1 MSVRHPS
8 ADEVPSIDKGEKT
21 STGIKCAQKVLFSVC
36 SIDSIITLKVYLA
49 LLPGLPPGLPGLK
62 LLRLFLGG
70 CCTPFAGVLISGTIA
85 GPICESSPA
94 SMSYYGTVGT
104 SFLPRKRARLSQLP
118 TIEIYINQE
127 ASKTT
132 IRASIS
138 GYKGLLVLY
147 AWYVK
152 LPWQLPAKAGQ
163 LGS

>member
-1 MSVRHPS
+1 MPKRSF
-8 ADEVPSIDKGEKT
+8 
-21 STGIKCAQKVLFSVC
+21 FSVC

-118 TIEIYINQE
+118 TIEININQE